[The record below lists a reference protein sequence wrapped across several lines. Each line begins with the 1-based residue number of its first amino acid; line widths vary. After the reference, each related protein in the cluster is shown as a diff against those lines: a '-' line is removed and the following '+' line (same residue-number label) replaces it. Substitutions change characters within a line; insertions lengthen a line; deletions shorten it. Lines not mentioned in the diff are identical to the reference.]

1 MDQVMNTSPA
11 SRPTAVTTRE
21 PRQLSELTVSPHR
34 VSVLV
39 DGEPIEAV
47 RVPMGTELV
56 WRIKLEDRLSKESFA
71 DADQAVQWMATDMT
85 LPSEAGAPKPDPS
98 TCWVVSNTP
107 EPERPDPAWQP
118 LDWQPRSK
126 PAPLPTDPRWVA
138 IELRRQQGQ
147 PSASPVMAFA
157 KAAALLGFGHRR
169 AA

>member
-1 MDQVMNTSPA
+1 MNTSPA